1 MHIDTSTLQNQW
13 RRLGK
18 NRAAWLA
25 MAVLVVLYSIT
36 VMVTA
41 HIAKDVIESNRHNI
55 AGLALQIGDYS
66 FSILR
71 ASVKLKQVKIFPAGQ
86 ENDEALLAS
95 ADELYVRLS
104 LFALLREKLHAR
116 QVVLVDPKITYVI
129 GNDNHSNWV
138 GVRPI
143 HADIVVDDIE
153 IKNADVVYQ
162 DKRHGM
168 HLELQNV
175 AIAVNDIRPARH
187 EGQLPTSIEFNAGI
201 AHTGAKLGVKGNA
214 SLFGDGVSFDV
225 KGHLTA
231 APVGLFAAY
240 YRGMVPFPVVAGSI
254 AMSINAQA
262 VDNKFTSS
270 NHVVLSGLRVGG
282 GLEGTIA
289 NKFILSQAG
298 PISFNV
304 NASGDLSTGDFS
316 IATTIS
322 KNIAGELVSRAMAH
336 EPQAIAKDMDKSVL
350 KPIEKGF
357 KGLFKS
363 R

>member
-1 MHIDTSTLQNQW
+1 MRINISTLQNQW
-13 RRLGK
+13 HRLGK
-18 NRAAWLA
+18 NRLAWL
-25 MAVLVVLYSIT
+25 VVVVLLVLYGIM

-41 HIAKDVIESNRHNI
+41 HIAKAVIESKRHNI

-71 ASVKLKQVKIFPAGQ
+71 ASVKLKQVKIFPVGQ
-86 ENDEALLAS
+86 ENDDALLAS
-95 ADELYVRLS
+95 ADEVYVQLS

-129 GNDNHSNWV
+129 GSDNHSNWA
-138 GVRPI
+138 GIKPI
-143 HADIVVDDIE
+143 HAGIVVDDVE
-153 IKNADVVYQ
+153 IKNADVEYQ

-175 AIAVNDIRPARH
+175 TITVNDIRPARH
-187 EGQLPTSIEFNAGI
+187 EGQLPTSIEFNSGI
-201 AHTGAKLGVKGNA
+201 AHTGAKLSVKGNA
-214 SLFGDGVSFDV
+214 SLFGDGISFDV

-240 YRGMVPFPVVAGSI
+240 YRGMVPFPVIAGSI

-262 VDNKFTSS
+262 IDNKFTSS

-282 GLEGTIA
+282 GLEGAIA
-289 NKFILSQAG
+289 NTFILSQAG

-316 IATTIS
+316 VATTLS
-322 KNIAGELVSRAMAH
+322 KNIAGELVSRAMGH
-336 EPQAIAKDMDKSVL
+336 EPKAIVKGVDKGVL

-357 KGLFKS
+357 KGLFKKH
-363 R
+363 

>member
-1 MHIDTSTLQNQW
+1 MHIDIPMIQNQW

-18 NRAAWLA
+18 NRAAWLVV
-25 MAVLVVLYSIT
+25 AVLVVLYSIT
-36 VMVTA
+36 VMLTA
-41 HIAKDVIESNRHNI
+41 YIAEDVIESKRHNI

-71 ASVKLKQVKIFPAGQ
+71 ASVKLNQVKIFPAGQ
-86 ENDEALLAS
+86 ENDDALLAS
-95 ADELYVRLS
+95 ADEIYVRLS
-104 LFALLREKLHAR
+104 LFALLGEKLHAR

-129 GNDNHSNWV
+129 ESDNHSNWV
-138 GVRPI
+138 GVKPI
-143 HADIVVDDIE
+143 HADVVVDDIE

-175 AIAVNDIRPARH
+175 AISVNDIRPARH

-201 AHTGAKLGVKGNA
+201 ARTGARLSVKGNA
-214 SLFGDGVSFDV
+214 SLFGDGISFDV
-225 KGHLTA
+225 KGRLTS

-240 YRGMVPFPVVAGSI
+240 YRGMVPFPVIAGTI
-254 AMSINAQA
+254 AMTINAQA

-282 GLEGTIA
+282 GLEGEIA
-289 NKFILSQAG
+289 NTFILSQAG

-304 NASGDLSTGDFS
+304 NASGDLSTGNFS
-316 IATTIS
+316 VATTIS
-322 KNIAGELVSRAMAH
+322 KNIAGELVSRAMGH
-336 EPQAIAKDMDKSVL
+336 EPKAIAKDLDKGVL

-357 KGLFKS
+357 KGLFKA